1 MDDLLCFHTQE
12 TIYGIPLKYVEETLA
27 KQKITK
33 VPRLNDKVSG
43 LCNYKGII
51 YPVLS
56 FDRLLGVNETHQEI
70 CMLLLR
76 VHKYQVILEIH
87 DIPYMTYGSSIV
99 NQVPYEGGSEDIKID
114 QLCQEDNHYIYVLN
128 MPLILDNIAEHILV
142 NE

>member
-1 MDDLLCFHTQE
+1 MRLIRRYACYCFVF
-12 TIYGIPLKYVEETLA
+12 INIK
-27 KQKITK
+27 
-33 VPRLNDKVSG
+33 
-43 LCNYKGII
+43 
-51 YPVLS
+51 
-56 FDRLLGVNETHQEI
+56 F
-70 CMLLLR
+70 
-76 VHKYQVILEIH
+76 ILEIH